1 MKSLS
6 KIVRH
11 CAINVTK
18 EVRIPHTG
26 IGDGK
31 LVKLSPKRIKMA
43 DVTQYA
49 SIIKTAIR
57 KKRVRKEQRED
68 MSQECYVALLER
80 ESELDPELAGKICRS
95 RIETVLREQD
105 QRQKKKENRI
115 RFVSAD
121 LPSVSR
127 LLSKIAD
134 EQEGPVSESELQEAI
149 ESLEGLTR
157 LIIKAVYISGLTQPV
172 AAEKLGIPLRTL
184 QRKINRGII
193 ELRRKFEV
201 PDGR

>member
-1 MKSLS
+1 M
-6 KIVRH
+6 
-11 CAINVTK
+11 T
-18 EVRIPHTG
+18 
-26 IGDGK
+26 
-31 LVKLSPKRIKMA
+31 
-43 DVTQYA
+43 DVTQYD

-57 KKRVRKEQRED
+57 KKRVRKDQRED

-80 ESELDPELAGKICRS
+80 ERELDPELAGKICRS

-127 LLSKIAD
+127 LLSKIAE

-184 QRKINRGII
+184 QRRINRGII

-201 PDGR
+201 SDGR